1 MGLQGFKTPL
11 NYWGKNAFLFFITL
25 LTSNLI
31 AFSQSPK
38 KTPDLF
44 KYISGADSN
53 STLLLFQGYNES
65 KETNFR
71 LAISQLQELL
81 KISIDN
87 KDYIAQAHYLNLLGG
102 LHYEHQQFQMALEY
116 YLRCSE
122 ILGTKSMDVASAY
135 NRGDIANVYYA
146 QELYEEAK
154 KEYRYMYR
162 VFQKTNTLHG
172 MAVAL
177 NNLGLASEKQD
188 KLDSALFFYE
198 KAKKIRIKMA
208 EPDLLIHSDL
218 YIANVYLKL
227 NDLKRTDSLVKKAIS
242 DLGKYHGKSSL
253 ISYLW
258 AKAYWIEAQS
268 YRKQEKTAKSIRS
281 YKKAI
286 ALFNSIPDYKTA
298 CIALMELGVTYE
310 VEHKTD
316 SALMQYEAAIHLAKL
331 GNLELLLRDIL
342 SAKLQVYLK
351 KEDAVKSQSLF
362 LQYKTISDSILH
374 FKNKQRAEEYNLLL
388 KAREQD
394 KMLMKIQIE
403 TDAERKQF
411 YILSIAFSIIF
422 LILLFLFYFNRRSQ
436 KRFKQLANAALEGI
450 IVIQKGKIIMANS
463 RFLELVDSND
473 KYVLKHSIKHFIPSK
488 EFLDRL
494 NNNDPIID
502 FKTQIRSVNQK
513 FTDVRIQTRP
523 IRLNRASAFILA
535 VHDLSELN
543 NTANEN
549 AMLWTAINQNASQ
562 VIITNRNGEIIYA
575 NAKVAEV
582 TGYPISDLLGKTPSL
597 LKSGYT
603 PNDYY
608 KNLWTTI
615 LNGDIW
621 HGVFENKKQNG
632 TLYTEKAIITP
643 VKDHNGNITH
653 FIALKE
659 DITQLKQAEEAIR
672 IKDQM
677 YRELSRNLPDTAVF
691 LYNKDLIYEL
701 AEGPLLSRSGLFSE
715 SFEGKTAGF
724 LGKEE
729 NRDNM
734 ISAMKKALQGEGT
747 VVEKSLNGIPCLIQI
762 QGLRDENGQINK
774 GMVVIR
780 DISLQ
785 VENLN
790 KIETNEKR
798 LKELNQTKD
807 KFFSILAHD
816 LKNPFNIILGY
827 TQLLQNDYYNLDDKT
842 RMFYTSQINQGADSA
857 FKLLNNLLEWSR
869 SQIGAISL
877 KQALFVID
885 DPIRQSLQ
893 LLQLQAQQ
901 KGIDIINNSD
911 TSHIVYA
918 DQHMVK
924 TIFRNLISNA
934 IKFSYP
940 GSKIEISI
948 TKKSGRLHT
957 FTEYIEVAISD
968 QGVGMSEET
977 ISKLF
982 TIGENTRNTGTANEA
997 GTGLGL
1003 ILCYDF
1009 VKRMNEDIWVQSTP
1023 GVGSI
1028 FFFTLPTGNNQI

>member
-1 MGLQGFKTPL
+1 MGLKGFNTTQNNWGITSFLLFITISAL
-11 NYWGKNAFLFFITL
+11 NLNAF
-25 LTSNLI
+25 
-31 AFSQSPK
+31 AQSPK
-38 KTPDLF
+38 QTPELF
-44 KYISGADSN
+44 MYISGADSN

-65 KETNFR
+65 KESNFR

-81 KISIDN
+81 KISIDKN
-87 KDYIAQAHYLNLLGG
+87 DQIAQAHYLNLLGS
-102 LHYEHQQFQMALEY
+102 LHYEHQQFQIALEY

-122 ILGTKSMDVASAY
+122 ILDTKSMDIASAY

-162 VFQKTNTLHG
+162 VFKKTNTLHG

-188 KLDSALFFYE
+188 KLDSALFYYE
-198 KAKKIRIKMA
+198 NAKKIRIKMS

-227 NDLKRTDSLVKKAIS
+227 NDLKQTDYLVKKALS
-242 DLGKYHGKSSL
+242 DLAKYKGKSSL
-253 ISYLW
+253 IPYLW
-258 AKAYWIEAQS
+258 AKTYWIEAQN
-268 YRKQEKTAKSIRS
+268 YRKQEKAAKAISS

-286 ALFNSIPDYKTA
+286 KLFNSIPDYKTA
-298 CIALMELGVTYE
+298 SIALMELAKIYE
-310 VEHKTD
+310 LKQRTD
-316 SALMQYEAAIHLAKL
+316 SALMQYEAAIHLTKL
-331 GNLELLLRDIL
+331 GNIDLLLRDVL
-342 SAKLQVYLK
+342 SAKLMVYLRE
-351 KEDAVKSQSLF
+351 EDATKSQNLF
-362 LQYKTISDSILH
+362 IQYKTISDSILH
-374 FKNKQRAEEYNLLL
+374 IKNKQRAEEYNLLL

-403 TDAERKQF
+403 TIAERKQF

-422 LILLFLFYFNRRSQ
+422 LILLLLIYFNRRSQ

-473 KYVLKHSIKHFIPSK
+473 KSVLKHSIKHFIPSK
-488 EFLDRL
+488 EFLERL

-523 IRLNRASAFILA
+523 FRLNRAGAFILA
-535 VHDLSELN
+535 VHDLSEIN
-543 NTANEN
+543 STANEN

-562 VIITNRNGEIIYA
+562 VIITNRDGEIIYA

-582 TGYPISDLLGKTPSL
+582 TGYPINELIGKSPSL
-597 LKSGYT
+597 LKSGNT

-615 LNGDIW
+615 LKGEIW
-621 HGVFENKKQNG
+621 HGVFENRKQNG
-632 TLYTEKAIITP
+632 TLYSEKAIITP

-659 DITQLKQAEEAIR
+659 DITQLKRAEEAIR

-691 LYNKDLIYEL
+691 VYNKDLIYEL

-715 SFEGKTAGF
+715 SFEGKAAGF
-724 LGKEE
+724 FGTEADREK
-729 NRDNM
+729 M
-734 ISAMKKALQGEGT
+734 ITAMRKALLGEGT

-762 QGLRDENGQINK
+762 QGLRDENGLIDK

-827 TQLLQNDYYNLDDKT
+827 TQLLQNDYYNLDDNT
-842 RMFYTSQINQGADSA
+842 RMFYTSQINHGADSA

-869 SQIGAISL
+869 TQIGAISL
-877 KQALFVID
+877 KQVLFVID
-885 DPIRQSLQ
+885 EPIKQALQ
-893 LLQLQAQQ
+893 LLMLQAQQ
-901 KGIDIINNSD
+901 KGIEIINNTD
-911 TSHIVYA
+911 TSYTVYA

-940 GSKIEISI
+940 GSRIEISI

-982 TIGENTRNTGTANEA
+982 TIGENTRNTGTANET

-1009 VKRMNEDIWVQSTP
+1009 IKRMNEDIWVQSTP
-1023 GVGSI
+1023 GVGST
-1028 FFFTLPTGNNQI
+1028 FFFTLPTGDNQI